1 MQNLEKLNTERSK
14 HEAEISELEGQ
25 IARWEEQLSIPGFAE
40 TPAGEDLRISV
51 RNAESKVG
59 DIEHKI
65 SVIDQSIAWIERKA
79 NSVELMADYKEK
91 MENWS
96 LDKADLHGKR
106 KTLSTRLEE
115 VRAHNEQ
122 AITNARQAEEE
133 AARAYAQAVA
143 WGDADGEKTAAAD
156 VQKAAKVLATELE
169 QQRRQGLIVSALEQE
184 IKLIDEH
191 IEEAVRESEKIERSA
206 VRLAT
211 ERLQEEW
218 DAAVQQLVATGS
230 KLYAGKRYMGW
241 EQNAFHDLKIRNE
254 LNSSIAWD
262 WSELLKLSYQY
273 GPQQIIDLQADAF
286 VETEAAQ
293 R

>member
-1 MQNLEKLNTERSK
+1 M
-14 HEAEISELEGQ
+14 
-25 IARWEEQLSIPGFAE
+25 
-40 TPAGEDLRISV
+40 
-51 RNAESKVG
+51 ES
-59 DIEHKI
+59 
-65 SVIDQSIAWIERKA
+65 
-79 NSVELMADYKEK
+79 
-91 MENWS
+91 WS
-96 LDKADLHGKR
+96 LDKADLQGKR

-122 AITNARQAEEE
+122 AITNAREAEEE

-169 QQRRQGLIVSALEQE
+169 QQRRQGLIVTAMEQE

-191 IEEAVRESEKIERSA
+191 IEEAVREFEKIERSA

-218 DAAVQQLVATGS
+218 DAAVQQLIATGA

-254 LNSSIAWD
+254 LNSTIAWD
-262 WSELLKLSYQY
+262 WSELLKLSYQH
-273 GPQQIIDLQADAF
+273 GPQQIIDLQADTFA
-286 VETEAAQ
+286 EAEAS
-293 R
+293 

>member
-1 MQNLEKLNTERSK
+1 MQSLEKLNTERSK
-14 HEAEISELEGQ
+14 HEVELCDLEGQ
-25 IARWEEQLSIPGFAE
+25 IARWEEQLNIPTFAG

-122 AITNARQAEEE
+122 AITNARQAEEK
-133 AARAYAQAVA
+133 AARAFAQAVA
-143 WGDADGEKTAAAD
+143 WGDADGEKTSAAD

-169 QQRRQGLIVSALEQE
+169 QQCRQGLIVSALEQE

-218 DAAVQQLVATGS
+218 DAAVQQLIATGS
-230 KLYAGKRYMGW
+230 KLYAGKRYMGC

-273 GPQQIIDLQADAF
+273 GPQQIIDIQADTFA
-286 VETEAAQ
+286 EAEAS
-293 R
+293 

>member
-1 MQNLEKLNTERSK
+1 MQSLEKLNTERSNL
-14 HEAEISELEGQ
+14 EAQIREIEGQ
-25 IARWEEQLSIPGFAE
+25 IARWDEQLNIPTFAG
-40 TPAGEDLRISV
+40 TLAGEELLINM
-51 RNAESKVG
+51 RNAESNVRN
-59 DIEHKI
+59 IEHKI
-65 SVIDQSIAWIERKA
+65 SVIDQSIAWIDRKA
-79 NSVELMADYKEK
+79 NSIELMADYKEK
-91 MENWS
+91 MESWS
-96 LDKADLHGKR
+96 LDKADLQGKR

-115 VRAHNEQ
+115 VLAHNEQ
-122 AITNARQAEEE
+122 AITNARQAEEG

-143 WGDADGEKTAAAD
+143 WGDADGEKTASAD

-191 IEEAVRESEKIERSA
+191 IEEAIRESEKIERSA
-206 VRLAT
+206 VILAT

-218 DAAVQQLVATGS
+218 DAAVQQLIATGS

-241 EQNAFHDLKIRNE
+241 EQNAFHDFKIRNE
-254 LNSSIAWD
+254 LNTSIAWD

-286 VETEAAQ
+286 VEAEAS
-293 R
+293 

>member
-1 MQNLEKLNTERSK
+1 MQSLDKLNTERSK
-14 HEAEISELEGQ
+14 HEAELRELERQ
-25 IARWEEQLSIPGFAE
+25 IARWEEQLNIPTFAG
-40 TPAGEDLRISV
+40 TPAGEELLINV
-51 RNAESKVG
+51 RNAESNVG
-59 DIEHKI
+59 NIEHKI
-65 SVIDQSIAWIERKA
+65 SVIDQSIAWIDRKA
-79 NSVELMADYKEK
+79 NSIELMADYKEK
-91 MENWS
+91 MESWS
-96 LDKADLHGKR
+96 LDKADLQGKR

-115 VRAHNEQ
+115 VRAHNEH

-169 QQRRQGLIVSALEQE
+169 QQRRQGLIVTAMEQE

-191 IEEAVRESEKIERSA
+191 IEEAVREFEKIERSA

-218 DAAVQQLVATGS
+218 DAAVQQLIATGA

-254 LNSSIAWD
+254 LNSTIAWD
-262 WSELLKLSYQY
+262 WSELLKLSYQH
-273 GPQQIIDLQADAF
+273 GPQQIIDLQADTFA
-286 VETEAAQ
+286 EAEAS
-293 R
+293 

>member
-1 MQNLEKLNTERSK
+1 MQSLEKLNTERSEN
-14 HEAEISELEGQ
+14 EAELRELEGQ
-25 IARWEEQLSIPGFAE
+25 IARWGEQLNIPTFAG

-65 SVIDQSIAWIERKA
+65 SVIAQGIAWIERKA
-79 NSVELMADYKEK
+79 NSAELMADYKEK

-96 LDKADLHGKR
+96 LDKADLQGKR
-106 KTLSTRLEE
+106 KTLSSRLEE
-115 VRAHNEQ
+115 VRAHSEQ
-122 AITNARQAEEE
+122 AITNARQAEEQ

-143 WGDADGEKTAAAD
+143 WGDTDGEKTAAAD

-218 DAAVQQLVATGS
+218 DAAVQQLIATGS

-286 VETEAAQ
+286 VEAEAT
-293 R
+293 

>member
-79 NSVELMADYKEK
+79 NSAELMADYKEK

-122 AITNARQAEEE
+122 AITKARQAEEE

-143 WGDADGEKTAAAD
+143 WDDADGEKTAAAD

-184 IKLIDEH
+184 INLIDKH

-218 DAAVQQLVATGS
+218 DAAVQQLIATGS

-241 EQNAFHDLKIRNE
+241 EQNAFHDLKVRNE

-262 WSELLKLSYQY
+262 WSELLKLSCQY
-273 GPQQIIDLQADAF
+273 GPQQIIDLQPGAF
-286 VETEAAQ
+286 VEAEAS
-293 R
+293 

>member
-1 MQNLEKLNTERSK
+1 MQSLEKMTSDRIK
-14 HEAEISELEGQ
+14 HEQEIREIEGQ
-25 IARWEEQLSIPGFAE
+25 IAQWEEHLSNPAIAG
-40 TPAGEDLRISV
+40 TPAGKELLVNV

-59 DIEHKI
+59 SIEHKI
-65 SVIDQSIAWIERKA
+65 SVIDQGIAWFDRKA
-79 NSVELMADYKEK
+79 NTAELMAGYKEK

-96 LDKADLHGKR
+96 LDKADLQGKR
-106 KTLSTRLEE
+106 KTLATRLEE
-115 VRAHNEQ
+115 LRVRNEQ
-122 AITNARQAEEE
+122 AIKDARQAEEE

-156 VQKAAKVLATELE
+156 VQKAAKALATEQE

-184 IKLIDEH
+184 IKLIEEH
-191 IEEAVRESEKIERSA
+191 IEEAIRETEKIERSA

-218 DAAVQQLVATGS
+218 DAAVQQLIATGS

-254 LNSSIAWD
+254 LDSCAWD
-262 WSELLKLSYQY
+262 WSDLLKLSYQY
-273 GPQQIIDLQADAF
+273 GPQHIIDLQADAF
-286 VETEAAQ
+286 FDAKAS
-293 R
+293 